1 MADDFDIIIIGAGIA
16 GTACA
21 LRCARAGLSV
31 LLLERGEFPG
41 SKNLSGGRLYCHAL
55 AELLP
60 DVHQSAPLERR
71 ITQENLTLLTRDG
84 ATTWSSLQPDGDSW
98 SLLRARFDPWFV
110 AQAEAAGVQCVNGI
124 TVEALHIEDG
134 RVCGVMCEDET
145 LRARYV
151 VLAEGAN
158 SVLAERYGFLPRPA
172 ATSMALG
179 IKEVLALDKQTLEE
193 RFRLSGEEG
202 AAMLFSG
209 EICGDLPGGAFLY
222 TNQETLSLGV
232 VCPLSSVAQSDIPT
246 VEMLERLKAHPALRP
261 LLRGSETLEY
271 GAHLVPEGG
280 LHSMPVQYAGEGW
293 LLTGDALRSC
303 VNTGFSVRGMDM
315 ALIGAQAAAQT
326 LINACQ
332 KHAPQNL
339 FPAYH
344 QDIRHS
350 LLWEVLQR
358 YRDVPALLQRPGWY
372 RQWPA
377 LMQDISHE
385 LWHQGHHPVPPLRQ
399 IVWRHFRRHGLRHL
413 AGDIIRS
420 LRCL

>member
-1 MADDFDIIIIGAGIA
+1 MCDDFDIIIIGAGIA

-31 LLLERGEFPG
+31 LLVERGELPG
-41 SKNLSGGRLYCHAL
+41 SKNLSGGRLYTHAL
-55 AELLP
+55 GELLP
-60 DVHQSAPLERR
+60 HFHQSAPLERR
-71 ITQENLTLLTRDG
+71 ITQENLSLLTRDG
-84 ATTWSSLQPDGDSW
+84 ATTYSSLQPDGDSW

-110 AQAEAAGVQCVNGI
+110 AQAEAEGVQFLSGV
-124 TVEALHIEDG
+124 TVEALHLEEG
-134 RVCGVMCEDET
+134 RVCGVIADSET

-172 ATSMALG
+172 TTAMALG
-179 IKEVLALDKQTLEE
+179 IKETLALDKSLLEE
-193 RFRLSGEEG
+193 RFRVSTDEG

-209 EICGDLPGGAFLY
+209 EVCGERPGGAFLY

-232 VCPLSSVAQSDIPT
+232 VCPLASLAQSDIPAA
-246 VEMLERLKAHPALRP
+246 ELLERLKTHPALYP

-280 LHSMPVQYAGEGW
+280 LHSLPVQYAGDGW
-293 LLTGDALRSC
+293 LLVGDALRSC

-326 LINACQ
+326 LINACR
-332 KHAPQNL
+332 KREPQNL

-344 QDIRHS
+344 QDIQHS
-350 LLWEVLQR
+350 LLWAVLQR
-358 YRDVPALLQRPGWY
+358 YQDVPALLQRPGWY

-377 LMQDISHE
+377 LMESVSREI
-385 LWHQGHHPVPPLRQ
+385 WRQGDRPVSPLRQ
-399 IVWRHFRRHGLRHL
+399 IVWRQFRRHGLRHL

>member
-1 MADDFDIIIIGAGIA
+1 MCDDFDIIIIGAGIA

-31 LLLERGEFPG
+31 LLVERGELPG
-41 SKNLSGGRLYCHAL
+41 SKNLSGGRLYTHAL
-55 AELLP
+55 GELLP
-60 DVHQSAPLERR
+60 HFHQSAPLERR
-71 ITQENLTLLTRDG
+71 ITQENLSLLTRDG
-84 ATTWSSLQPDGDSW
+84 ATTYSSLQPDGDSW

-110 AQAEAAGVQCVNGI
+110 AQSEAEGVQFLSGV
-124 TVEALHIEDG
+124 TVEALHLEEG
-134 RVCGVMCEDET
+134 RVSSVIADNET

-172 ATSMALG
+172 TTAMALG
-179 IKEVLALDKQTLEE
+179 IKETLALDKSLLEE
-193 RFRLSGEEG
+193 RFRVSTDEG

-209 EICGDLPGGAFLY
+209 EVCGARPGGAFLY

-232 VCPLSSVAQSDIPT
+232 VCPLASLAQSDIPAA
-246 VEMLERLKAHPALRP
+246 ELLERLKTHPALYP

-280 LHSMPVQYAGEGW
+280 LHSLPVQYAGDGW
-293 LLTGDALRSC
+293 LLVGDALRSC
-303 VNTGFSVRGMDM
+303 VNTGFSIRGMDM

-326 LINACQ
+326 LINACR
-332 KHAPQNL
+332 KREPQNL

-344 QDIRHS
+344 QDIQHS
-350 LLWEVLQR
+350 LLWAVLQR
-358 YRDVPALLQRPGWY
+358 YQDVPALLQRPGWY

-377 LMQDISHE
+377 LMESVSREI
-385 LWHQGHHPVPPLRQ
+385 WRQGDRPVSPLRQ
-399 IVWRHFRRHGLRHL
+399 IVWRQFRRHGLRHL